1 MESLDDKL
9 KSLGFKKAANL
20 PARTQPTAPTGFDIS
35 AVVPGRDLQTAFGV
49 TFVVEEDYPAAAF
62 TQHQHLLNPV
72 DLSTLGHWAK
82 LADLNAHPSDSIV
95 FLDTETS
102 GLAGGTGTF
111 VFLVGLAYRTAGG
124 YRVLQ
129 VFMRDPDDEPAFLA
143 GLAQFLAPFKT
154 MVTFNGKSF
163 DIPMLNTRHILNG
176 FTPPFSP
183 LQHIDL
189 LPLAR
194 RLWRNRLPS
203 RALKDLET
211 QILGMTRTDEEV
223 PGWLIPELYYEYLHS
238 KDARPLKG
246 VLYHN
251 AQDILSLALLFN
263 YIADLLAHPLA
274 ASAHP
279 WGVSA
284 PEQGLDMIAIARLYE
299 DLNRWEQA
307 VELYEHGLAQGLP
320 LPFFLD
326 TLRRF
331 ANLYRKQERW
341 EDAIRLWTK
350 AAQEYHQVDACIELA
365 KCHEHRRRD
374 YAQALQWVDY
384 ALAYTTEIST
394 VPLRLAYQKD
404 LNHRA
409 ARLRQKLAAVREAP

>member
-20 PARTQPTAPTGFDIS
+20 PARIQPAIPAGFDIS
-35 AVVPGRDLQTAFGV
+35 AVVPGRDLQTAFGA

-72 DLSTLGHWAK
+72 DLSTLGHWAQ
-82 LADLNAHPSDSIV
+82 LVDLNAHPSDSIV

-111 VFLVGLAYRTAGG
+111 VFLVGLAYRTASG
-124 YRVLQ
+124 YRILQ
-129 VFMRDPDDEPAFLA
+129 VFMRDPEDEPAFLA

-176 FTPPFSP
+176 FTPPFSEM
-183 LQHIDL
+183 QHIDL

-203 RALKDLET
+203 RGLKDLET
-211 QILGMTRTDEEV
+211 QILGMTRTEEEV
-223 PGWLIPELYYEYLHS
+223 PGWLIPELYYEYLRT

-263 YIADLLAHPLA
+263 YVADLLAHPLQI
-274 ASAHP
+274 
-279 WGVSA
+279 A

-326 TLRRF
+326 TLRRY

-350 AAQEYHQVDACIELA
+350 AAQEYHQVEACVELA
-365 KCHEHRRRD
+365 KWFEHRQRD
-374 YAQALQWVDY
+374 YVEALLWVDFG
-384 ALAYTTEIST
+384 LAYTTEISA
-394 VPLRLAYQKD
+394 VPLRLELQKD

-409 ARLRQKLAAVREAP
+409 ARLRLKLTAVRRTPRSGAG